1 VRCRRFPSRACY
13 RLCYSIRVERVGS
26 GSQRVAL
33 ICTAHESRWVDA
45 AGSPVADSNDDGARV
60 GVELVDGAGPLARL
74 LVRPGGDHRDVIA
87 SLTPATQLAL
97 CNAQLAAVAKA
108 RLLDVQESRRRIVE
122 AGDGERRRIERD
134 LHDGAQQRLVSA

>member
-1 VRCRRFPSRACY
+1 V
-13 RLCYSIRVERVGS
+13 
-26 GSQRVAL
+26 
-33 ICTAHESRWVDA
+33 T
-45 AGSPVADSNDDGARV
+45 DSNDDGARVGV